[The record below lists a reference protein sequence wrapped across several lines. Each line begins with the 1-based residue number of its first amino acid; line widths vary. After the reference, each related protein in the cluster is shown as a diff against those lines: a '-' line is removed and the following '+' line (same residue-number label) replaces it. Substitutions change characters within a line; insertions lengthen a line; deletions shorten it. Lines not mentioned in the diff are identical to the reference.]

1 MILNKEKWLTEDKEA
16 FLVFL
21 KTKGNPQKVAWSKN
35 ILQTPSPVLAIPT
48 KEMVGICKEIM
59 KGNYKS
65 FLDLRIFDYYETIAL
80 YGMILSR
87 MKSFGRIPKLFG
99 CVS

>member
-35 ILQTPSPVLAIPT
+35 ILQTPSPVLAILP
-48 KEMVGICKEIM
+48 KKWSAFA
-59 KGNYKS
+59 KKS
-65 FLDLRIFDYYETIAL
+65 
-80 YGMILSR
+80 
-87 MKSFGRIPKLFG
+87 
-99 CVS
+99 